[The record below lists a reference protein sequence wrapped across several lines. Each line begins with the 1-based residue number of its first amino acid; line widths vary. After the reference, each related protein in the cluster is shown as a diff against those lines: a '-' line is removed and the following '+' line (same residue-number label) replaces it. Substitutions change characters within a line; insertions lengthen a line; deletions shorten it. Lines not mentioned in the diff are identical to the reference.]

1 MSRIVVIGGTGYAG
15 SHITREAV
23 SRGHEVTVIARRTP
37 ETPIGGARYV
47 QGSVLD
53 LDGLGGVFDGADA
66 VISALSP
73 RGDMEN
79 EVIGALRGLTAKLA
93 GTSTRLGVVG
103 GAGGSLV
110 APGGPRLF
118 DQGFPRSTGMRRR
131 SASTRSSCFR
141 MPTASNG
148 SSSTRPRSS
157 GPGPRASAPAGTT
170 TAAMCWFAMPTGTPP
185 SPARTSRSPSSTR
198 SSSRSTATV
207 ASPSATAARRG
218 RASRS
223 RRCRPTPRPIR

>member
-118 DQGFPRSTGMRRR
+118 DQGFPEEYRHEAQVGIDSLELLQDADGLEWFFIHPAEFFGPWAEGERTGRYHDGGDVLVRDADGNSTISGADFAIAVIDEIEQPKHR
-131 SASTRSSCFR
+131 
-141 MPTASNG
+141 NG
-148 SSSTRPRSS
+148 R
-157 GPGPRASAPAGTT
+157 
-170 TAAMCWFAMPTGTPP
+170 F
-185 SPARTSRSPSSTR
+185 
-198 SSSRSTATV
+198 TV
-207 ASPSATAARRG
+207 GYRG
-218 RASRS
+218 
-223 RRCRPTPRPIR
+223 